1 MIDQTYYLPMV
12 PGGIPVRVPVSQYD
26 AGAGRNIIFTLI
38 GPNSQA
44 FEVPD
49 GADVTCDGTKKDKKA
64 FSYVVT
70 ADGSTVTV
78 PVEEQMTA
86 AAGPVVCQITIY
98 NDGAVLGTANF
109 VLDVERAALADDA
122 DMSETDIASLQTWL
136 AEAIAARDA
145 AAASETA
152 AAESVTE
159 AAASAT
165 ESAASATE
173 SANSATAAADS
184 ATSAAEAA
192 STAAS
197 EAAEATAAEIKESI
211 QTELDAKADQTDLDE
226 VKATADAASAQ
237 ATTNAS
243 DISDLQ
249 SSVSELNSNAEMTTL
264 SGTGVT
270 LYYNDYVVVL
280 AFNVTGLSFTSDERT
295 DLTSTIVWPNG
306 VEPTRAFYFQTTVM
320 KSSWTPTG
328 VQLYLRFSNHSSSG
342 DYNISGATNADI
354 SSGVLADTRVVPRSF
369 LSIS

>member
-78 PVEEQMTA
+78 PVEQQMTA
-86 AAGPVVCQITIY
+86 AAGPAVCQITIS

-122 DMSETDIASLQTWL
+122 DMSETEIASLQTWL
-136 AEAIAARDA
+136 AAAIVARDA
-145 AAASETA
+145 AEASEMA
-152 AAESVTE
+152 AADSATD
-159 AAASAT
+159 AAASAE

-173 SANSATAAADS
+173 SATSAKAAAESATA
-184 ATSAAEAA
+184 AAEAA

-197 EAAEATAAEIKESI
+197 EAAEATAEEIKESI
-211 QTELDAKADQTDLDE
+211 QDELDKKADQTDLDDA
-226 VKATADAASAQ
+226 VKDIA
-237 ATTNAS
+237 TNAS
-243 DISDLQ
+243 NISSLQ
-249 SSVSELNSNAEMTTL
+249 SSVSELNSKPPV
-264 SGTGVT
+264 SGTSYSEYINTAGYLTGSKKQISFSIPFPVQGKTISTVIRYLTVRQSGSYLYGDGNEQTAPPDDATITASAYLGYINVVIVFADALDGTNNEPVGIACSLTVT
-270 LYYNDYVVVL
+270 
-280 AFNVTGLSFTSDERT
+280 
-295 DLTSTIVWPNG
+295 
-306 VEPTRAFYFQTTVM
+306 
-320 KSSWTPTG
+320 
-328 VQLYLRFSNHSSSG
+328 
-342 DYNISGATNADI
+342 IS
-354 SSGVLADTRVVPRSF
+354 
-369 LSIS
+369 